1 MHKNTIMKYHKKTY
15 DLENLPKWLTFLR
28 DDISLTS
35 LGMGFVRLP
44 IGKGYTFLHKHEAQE
59 EIYIVLNGKGL
70 IYLDGELVGLTPGDV
85 VRVDP
90 EVYRALKADDES
102 ELICLIV
109 GALPIKGFPK
119 NPKNSSLIDD
129 GVPDWD
135 HLPPWCEGNK
145 KIIELN
151 KKIRIQRER
160 NKN

>member
-1 MHKNTIMKYHKKTY
+1 MKYHKKTY

-70 IYLDGELVGLTPGDV
+70 IYLDGELVDLTPGDV

-90 EVYRALKADDES
+90 DVYRALKADYES

-151 KKIRIQRER
+151 KKIRIEQER